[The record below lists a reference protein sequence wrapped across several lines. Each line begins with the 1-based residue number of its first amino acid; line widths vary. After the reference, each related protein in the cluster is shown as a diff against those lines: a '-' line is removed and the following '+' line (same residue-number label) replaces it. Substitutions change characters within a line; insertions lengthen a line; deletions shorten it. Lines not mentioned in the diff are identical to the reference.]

1 MKLVLCLLL
10 TLIPCLPTPAQPI
23 ACNLNALNHTERDR
37 LSALLDKLTTGA
49 VRRQE
54 LRNGYAY
61 EIVPAK
67 VSFREVAE
75 WASLESRCCPF
86 LNFRLELADDPRRLA
101 FGDGPRGRQSVP
113 RKTPGEISWALKSR
127 STKIRSG
134 W

>member
-1 MKLVLCLLL
+1 MKLVLCLLM

-49 VRRQE
+49 AHRQE
-54 LRNGYAY
+54 LPNGYAY
-61 EIVPAK
+61 EILPAK

-86 LNFRLELADDPRRLA
+86 LNFRLDLAGGAVRLQLTGGNGVKEFIQA
-101 FGDGPRGRQSVP
+101 EMHRLP
-113 RKTPGEISWALKSR
+113 K
-127 STKIRSG
+127 
-134 W
+134 

>member
-1 MKLVLCLLL
+1 MRLFLFLLM

-23 ACNLNALNHTERDR
+23 ACNLSALNHTERDR

-49 VRRQE
+49 VHRQE
-54 LRNGYAY
+54 LRDGYAY

-86 LNFRLELADDPRRLA
+86 LNFRLDLTGGAVRLQLT
-101 FGDGPRGRQSVP
+101 G
-113 RKTPGEISWALKSR
+113 
-127 STKIRSG
+127 RSG
-134 W
+134 VKEFIQAEMHRLPK